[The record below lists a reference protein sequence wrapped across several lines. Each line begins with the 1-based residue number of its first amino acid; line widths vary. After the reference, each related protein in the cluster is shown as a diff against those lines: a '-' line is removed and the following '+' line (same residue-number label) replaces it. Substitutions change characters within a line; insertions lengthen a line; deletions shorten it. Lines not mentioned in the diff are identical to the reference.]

1 MEPLGD
7 IIPQR
12 DKNLPLKKETLQ
24 LKKKDFFKKDKIQVY
39 TIYSMHIQFN
49 DTKILKAKGWK
60 RMCCVDTKR
69 KLVLQCA
76 FQCRK

>member
-24 LKKKDFFKKDKIQVY
+24 LKKKDFF
-39 TIYSMHIQFN
+39 
-49 DTKILKAKGWK
+49 
-60 RMCCVDTKR
+60 
-69 KLVLQCA
+69 
-76 FQCRK
+76 